1 MHICF
6 VAIFVT
12 NSIWLSI
19 SINIS
24 SLVFVCSRW
33 QGTVSDS
40 SQQSRAG
47 WPREVSC
54 SGVSSD
60 GKWKCLCVSDPWSAA
75 PCPWTR
81 VLIVT
86 APTTLTSQ
94 ETLVLNQG
102 KMFWRD
108 FPEKQGISNACV
120 QKIKGDRKWVVHR
133 CISARIPS
141 KCVTDDMRFK
151 TGGFNGLVNRSRG
164 SDQVMVNF
172 TCAFFSQLPSS
183 PELPFLR
190 WLQPNQV
197 LNRVYCW
204 ISHAIGWWP
213 DR

>member
-1 MHICF
+1 MWSWYSPRGSEAVTDWHIDSCHWEELVWDKRCF
-6 VAIFVT
+6 RQPPDSLSQLTQTLVVSLTPKSYVT
-12 NSIWLSI
+12 CID
-19 SINIS
+19 
-24 SLVFVCSRW
+24 
-33 QGTVSDS
+33 SDL
-40 SQQSRAG
+40 G
-47 WPREVSC
+47 ITIILNNLILFIL
-54 SGVSSD
+54 D
-60 GKWKCLCVSDPWSAA
+60 N
-75 PCPWTR
+75 TR
-81 VLIVT
+81 VCLKLWNI
-86 APTTLTSQ
+86 LQ
-94 ETLVLNQG
+94 WQ
-102 KMFWRD
+102 
-108 FPEKQGISNACV
+108 
-120 QKIKGDRKWVVHR
+120 GDRKWVVHR

-197 LNRVYCW
+197 LNRVYCR

>member
-75 PCPWTR
+75 PCLLTR

-120 QKIKGDRKWVVHR
+120 QKIKLLFDITTKFVQKKWSRHGLLQR
-133 CISARIPS
+133 QKWREERLQGRERIPQWS
-141 KCVTDDMRFK
+141 LF
-151 TGGFNGLVNRSRG
+151 
-164 SDQVMVNF
+164 QVH
-172 TCAFFSQLPSS
+172 L
-183 PELPFLR
+183 L
-190 WLQPNQV
+190 
-197 LNRVYCW
+197 
-204 ISHAIGWWP
+204 
-213 DR
+213 D